1 MAGRSGSVPAPLR
14 GLPSSSGPL
23 IPPHFQTSR
32 QSCAARDR
40 PTSRVREPGG
50 IPGRALRREGG
61 ATSPSAARNH
71 ATERSFR
78 ETIHIY
84 RDTRVRLLS
93 QVSTATSLAVVV
105 PVPLDASTA
114 ARIGVH
120 LREAIR
126 KVNNGEYGDAAT

>member
-1 MAGRSGSVPAPLR
+1 MRQDQPFDATLVLPLTDDQIAVIEQRRAGGDIRVKFDENIALGFDPAVAGGSKN
-14 GLPSSSGPL
+14 
-23 IPPHFQTSR
+23 
-32 QSCAARDR
+32 DR
-40 PTSRVREPGG
+40 WP
-50 IPGRALRREGG
+50 
-61 ATSPSAARNH
+61 
-71 ATERSFR
+71 ERSFR

-120 LREAIR
+120 LRRPSAR
-126 KVNNGEYGDAAT
+126 STMASTATL